1 MAAIV
6 DVAKNKMTKQ
16 FNEVNMKKFVKIA
29 GGLLATGIGTW
40 LIYRY
45 FKRERAKLQECESN
59 ARQAAEEMGISY
71 EKVKEEVTIED
82 SDEGNTFIKGVA
94 AGMFF
99 NSNVPIEYLNPDD
112 TFALSGDEG
121 GILHIAETTFNKRRY
136 LDFLFEL
143 PNFVKGRFAGPDHP
157 RINEYIREI
166 KRVTEEINDT
176 IVKGPRPLTKPELYV
191 GVRFTLNDE
200 SIKDA
205 TEKNSNEIQS
215 SYFLIPSTAYMTY
228 ATENHDGLADY
239 YTNIVANNRI
249 ETEELKEELR
259 DYINIHPDH
268 YEITD
273 VRVMIKSSFR
283 IADSGNS
290 GLTFLAVPR
299 VIMGFIEN
307 TEVKPKPRF
316 NSNNRGNSIR
326 FEHVLFHPR
335 VEDQE
340 EQGELPCTIYEKVKG
355 GKLIKSEY
363 LI

>member
-1 MAAIV
+1 
-6 DVAKNKMTKQ
+6 
-16 FNEVNMKKFVKIA
+16 MKKVVKIVGSVIA
-29 GGLLATGIGTW
+29 AGIGTW
-40 LIYRY
+40 VIYEY
-45 FKRERAKLQECESN
+45 FKRERAKIQLQENS
-59 ARQAAEEMGISY
+59 ARQATEEAGISFD
-71 EKVKEEVTIED
+71 KLQEEVTVED

-99 NSNVPIEYLNPDD
+99 NSNVPEDYLNLDEI
-112 TFALSGDEG
+112 FALSGDEG
-121 GILHIAETTFNKRRY
+121 GILHLSESTFNKRRY

-143 PNFVKGRFAGPDHP
+143 PNFVRGRFAGPNHP

-166 KRVTEEINDT
+166 KRVTEEINNET
-176 IVKGPRPLTKPELYV
+176 VKGPRPLTKPELYV
-191 GVRFTLNDE
+191 GVRFVINNDE
-200 SIKDA
+200 TIKEA
-205 TEKNSNEIQS
+205 TENNSSEIQS
-215 SYFLIPSTAYMTY
+215 SYFLIPSSAYSSY
-228 ATENHDGLADY
+228 ATESNDGLADY
-239 YTNIVANNRI
+239 YTNIIANNRI

-273 VRVMIKSSFR
+273 VRVMVKSSFR

-290 GLTFLAVPR
+290 GLTFLKVPK
-299 VIMGFIEN
+299 VVMEFIEN
-307 TEVKPKPRF
+307 IEVKPKPRF
-316 NSNNRGNSIR
+316 NGNSHGGSIR
-326 FEHVLFHPR
+326 FEHILFHPR